1 MTPRYAVVV
10 PARYGSTRLPAKA
23 LLRATGKYLVEHV
36 VERARRA
43 PGVSRV
49 VVATDDDRIEAAVLS
64 FGGEVARTDPDHPS
78 GTARCAEVAARLSEP
93 VVVNVQGDEPC
104 FSPGDLARLAEAAA
118 RPGCDLATL
127 CHPVAS
133 PEEAARPS
141 LVKVVRRADGTALYF
156 SRAPVPFDR
165 ERGCAAAGALGHV
178 GIYAFRRER
187 LLDYVRLP
195 QGRLAPVESLE
206 QLRALEAG
214 WTIDVL
220 PASRAAFGVDTPEDY
235 ERFVALVAQGRLDL

>member
-1 MTPRYAVVV
+1 MGFSVLI
-10 PARYGSTRLPAKA
+10 PARLASTRLPGKPLADIGGLPMVVRVAQRAAQSGAEQVTVAADDASIVQACEAHGVRA
-23 LLRATGKYLVEHV
+23 LLTGTGHASGSDRLAEACVLLGLDG
-36 VERARRA
+36 ER
-43 PGVSRV
+43 
-49 VVATDDDRIEAAVLS
+49 
-64 FGGEVARTDPDHPS
+64 
-78 GTARCAEVAARLSEP
+78 